1 MPFEI
6 TNEIHP
12 VGVSLCRDDAEIFY
26 SSFPFFFLEE
36 KKRMENETERN
47 MIRWKGRNLSFFF
60 FSKLVNDDL
69 SYLLPYIYIY
79 DVIHLLSETLY
90 NYLQIDPQEEE
101 RKKEK
106 RTETRIFRLDT
117 SVIHVCVCVCVYIAC
132 SNIVHC
138 YDIKIIWYDIKSEE
152 ESSKQADSLW
162 PTQFMILHIDA
173 YGWSFG

>member
-12 VGVSLCRDDAEIFY
+12 VGVSLCRDDARYFTR
-26 SSFPFFFLEE
+26 PFLFFSRGKEE
-36 KKRMENETERN
+36 NGERN
-47 MIRWKGRNLSFFF
+47 GKKYDSMERKESLFFF

-117 SVIHVCVCVCVYIAC
+117 GVIHVCVCVCVY
-132 SNIVHC
+132 SVLEHC
-138 YDIKIIWYDIKSEE
+138 T
-152 ESSKQADSLW
+152 L
-162 PTQFMILHIDA
+162 L
-173 YGWSFG
+173 

>member
-1 MPFEI
+1 MPDI
-6 TNEIHP
+6 LL
-12 VGVSLCRDDAEIFY
+12 VLS
-26 SSFPFFFLEE
+26 FFFLEE

-117 SVIHVCVCVCVYIAC
+117 GVIHVCVCVCVY
-132 SNIVHC
+132 SVLEHC
-138 YDIKIIWYDIKSEE
+138 T
-152 ESSKQADSLW
+152 L
-162 PTQFMILHIDA
+162 L
-173 YGWSFG
+173 

>member
-6 TNEIHP
+6 TNEIHRWCFVMP
-12 VGVSLCRDDAEIFY
+12 KRYFTR
-26 SSFPFFFLEE
+26 PFLSFLEE

-60 FSKLVNDDL
+60 FFETLLVNDDL

>member
-1 MPFEI
+1 MFRYAETMPDI
-6 TNEIHP
+6 LL
-12 VGVSLCRDDAEIFY
+12 VLS
-26 SSFPFFFLEE
+26 FFFLEE

-117 SVIHVCVCVCVYIAC
+117 GVIHVCVCVCVY
-132 SNIVHC
+132 SVLEHC
-138 YDIKIIWYDIKSEE
+138 T
-152 ESSKQADSLW
+152 L
-162 PTQFMILHIDA
+162 L
-173 YGWSFG
+173 